1 MSAAAVVD
9 ASVLVKLFLQ
19 EPDSQAARALVGSGR
34 ALLGPEHTTVEVA
47 SAMVRRFRTG
57 GLTRSEAEQAL
68 AAVRQFFLR
77 GSFALTADADLLP
90 RAEEIALDSKHALK
104 DCLYV
109 ALAEREK
116 CDLVTADVTLLVRA
130 GAQFQ
135 FVRPL

>member
-34 ALLGPEHTTVEVA
+34 ALLGPEHAAVEVA
-47 SAMVRRFRTG
+47 SAMMRRFRGG
-57 GLTRSEAEQAL
+57 GLTRSEAGQAL

-77 GSFALTADADLLP
+77 GSFALTSDWDLLP
-90 RAEEIALDSKHALK
+90 RAEEIALDLKHALK

-116 CDLVTADVTLLVRA
+116 CDLVTADATLLMRA
-130 GAQFQ
+130 GAQFR